1 MEQIRSKH
9 SRLTFIL
16 DIQKKK
22 KKNLESISTSPN
34 SASNVCISVGSKF
47 QARLR
52 VGVSHVRG
60 HKYHNFRDSLNPI

>member
-9 SRLTFIL
+9 SRLTFVL
-16 DIQKKK
+16 DIQKK

-34 SASNVCISVGSKF
+34 SVFNVCISVGSKF

-52 VGVSHVRG
+52 VGVSHVRE
-60 HKYHNFRDSLNPI
+60 HKYHNFLLNPI